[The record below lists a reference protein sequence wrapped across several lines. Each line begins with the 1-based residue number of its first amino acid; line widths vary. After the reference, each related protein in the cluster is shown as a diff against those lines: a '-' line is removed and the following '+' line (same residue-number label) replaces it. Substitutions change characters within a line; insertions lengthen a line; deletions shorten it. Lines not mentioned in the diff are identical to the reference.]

1 MDELD
6 KKIESK
12 FNENQN
18 VPLKFTQTIQGA
30 LYKETKTKN
39 KIFEFAKICATAC
52 AGILIAGGVSFAGH
66 ELYQK
71 IWKEPERISVEEAQ
85 QESTGEKQYITEEQ
99 AKEIAK
105 NKFK

>member
-12 FNENQN
+12 FNEDKN

-30 LYKETKTKN
+30 LYKKIKNKN

-52 AGILIAGGVSFAGH
+52 AGILVAGGVSFAGH

-71 IWKEPERISVEEAQ
+71 IWKDPERISVEEAQ
-85 QESTGEKQYITEEQ
+85 QESTEEKQYITIE
-99 AKEIAK
+99 
-105 NKFK
+105 